1 MNFKESKKF
10 LNKNG
15 YVLVESAFTGDSFDD
30 DEAFRERFAFSI
42 NTFKPFENIPEIKS
56 LDFDLEDIEYDNW
69 TSTYSMTGKLK
80 VVFKDPN
87 LDEEKINQ
95 ILDSMVERI
104 ENLKPYKDEY
114 TSKIEN
120 VYYDDLFVD
129 KKTNDLYSIIYMTC
143 KLS

>member
-1 MNFKESKKF
+1 MDLKESKKI

-15 YVLVESAFTGDSFDD
+15 YVLVESSFTGDSFDD